1 MTLRIS
7 YWLEKEVKIVWPWTA
22 PHFPPLPEIFDRWN
36 GGTRALS
43 DYNTAAA
50 ARTADSRANWHHLRN
65 SVDNAPPN
73 DRSRLLPFQPKDIFT
88 PSANPQCSSLMRAK
102 TPHLSELF
110 LVNKYQLSLISYIL
124 NLYQHTEDILS
135 TWTSWTGMI
144 NLDDQLLDQY
154 SYNVA
159 IQLMTTGH
167 SFPAMAGNI
176 RRPKMIWGKADLHK

>member
-1 MTLRIS
+1 MTWRIS

-50 ARTADSRANWHHLRN
+50 TAADSRANWHHLRN

-102 TPHLSELF
+102 TPHLSEWL
-110 LVNKYQLSLISYIL
+110 LVNKYQLVVTDQ
-124 NLYQHTEDILS
+124 LYTRFLS
-135 TWTSWTGMI
+135 TGSFLSTLQLQTKIQTWIRGFRNPKIPCSWPER
-144 NLDDQLLDQY
+144 
-154 SYNVA
+154 A
-159 IQLMTTGH
+159 C
-167 SFPAMAGNI
+167 
-176 RRPKMIWGKADLHK
+176 IWCQVPFRFLNFLI